1 MIEKKKIIRY
11 QLLIFICFQ
20 FAFYIMHFA
29 NGVPIKKQVNSET
42 TAKKRRIMHIYPLK
56 SI

>member
-1 MIEKKKIIRY
+1 MV
-11 QLLIFICFQ
+11 IFICFQ

-42 TAKKRRIMHIYPLK
+42 TSAAIRSISLRSFSAK
-56 SI
+56 

>member
-1 MIEKKKIIRY
+1 MV
-11 QLLIFICFQ
+11 IFICFQ

-42 TAKKRRIMHIYPLK
+42 TAKKTAHYAYLPTKIYLIFK
-56 SI
+56 KT